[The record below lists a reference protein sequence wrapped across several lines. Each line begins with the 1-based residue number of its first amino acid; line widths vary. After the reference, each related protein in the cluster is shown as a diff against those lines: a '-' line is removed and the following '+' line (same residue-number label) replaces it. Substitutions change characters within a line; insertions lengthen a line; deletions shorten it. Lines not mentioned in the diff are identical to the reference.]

1 MKWEH
6 VFYEDQII
14 ILFFQ
19 HHISVSNQ
27 VQITMIH
34 RLDLTFP
41 YIMNWNEQWAWNLRI
56 WWDFVTLWLMQ
67 LSGKFVKYSIC
78 ASVSS
83 GIRSDGDTDEIP
95 TYFSQTGNK
104 AIITFI
110 TQIF

>member
-41 YIMNWNEQWAWNLRI
+41 YIMIWNEQ
-56 WWDFVTLWLMQ
+56 
-67 LSGKFVKYSIC
+67 
-78 ASVSS
+78 
-83 GIRSDGDTDEIP
+83 
-95 TYFSQTGNK
+95 
-104 AIITFI
+104 
-110 TQIF
+110 